1 VSESDQELMGRNEY
15 ARHRGVA
22 PHAVSKA
29 IRTGRIARAVVYG
42 PGGKVRAVKWRL
54 ADQLWLQNTDP
65 VQSLRSKGLQAARPA
80 GATEQPP
87 GPDVWTARALGR
99 AVALARVDVIE
110 ECKAIGFLDDEPL
123 TPSELLDLVDVFVA
137 ALAERL
143 QAAIGKGPADAVH
156 DQVLDAGRPG
166 VLTLTLEE
174 ALALARGAVA
184 KAT

>member
-1 VSESDQELMGRNEY
+1 M
-15 ARHRGVA
+15 
-22 PHAVSKA
+22 
-29 IRTGRIARAVVYG
+29 VYG
-42 PGGKVRAVKWRL
+42 PGGKIEGIKWRL
-54 ADQLWLQNTDP
+54 ADQLWQQNTDP
-65 VQSLRSKGLQAARPA
+65 VQSLRSKDLQATRRA
-80 GATEQPP
+80 GAPAQL
-87 GPDVWTARALGR
+87 PDADAWTARALGR
-99 AVALARVDVIE
+99 AVALARVDVLE
-110 ECKAIGFLDDEPL
+110 ECKAIGFLDGEPL
-123 TPSELLDLVDVFVA
+123 NPSELLDLVDVFVA